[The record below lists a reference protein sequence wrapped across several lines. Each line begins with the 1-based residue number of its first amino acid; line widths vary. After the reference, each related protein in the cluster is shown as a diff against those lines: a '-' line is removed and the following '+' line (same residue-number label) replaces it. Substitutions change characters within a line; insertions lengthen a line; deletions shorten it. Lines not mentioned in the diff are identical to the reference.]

1 MVNAAFDATVVAI
14 LYLGVDP
21 GGGELVLDDHDDD
34 AEHAHHQRVVADPF
48 PLLKQRLPPP

>member
-1 MVNAAFDATVVAI
+1 MPP
-14 LYLGVDP
+14 LWQYLGVDP